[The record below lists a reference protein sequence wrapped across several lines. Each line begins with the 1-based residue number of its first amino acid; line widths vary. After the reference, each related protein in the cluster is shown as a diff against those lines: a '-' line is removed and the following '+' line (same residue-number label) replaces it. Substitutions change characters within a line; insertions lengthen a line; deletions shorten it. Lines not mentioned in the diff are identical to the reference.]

1 MDSAQILLIIVVM
14 VLTAILTLVGVE
26 VFFILREL
34 RETVKKTNKI
44 LDDSGLITESIAKPI
59 AGFSGF
65 LVGLKDSANIVK
77 LLVERFGGDDEEE
90 ESAKGK
96 KHA

>member
-14 VLTAILTLVGVE
+14 ILTAILTLVGVE

-34 RETVKKTNKI
+34 RQTVEKTNKI
-44 LDDSGLITESIAKPI
+44 IDDSGLITASIAKPI

-65 LVGLKDSANIVK
+65 LLGLKDSAKMVK
-77 LLVERFGGDDEEE
+77 ILAEHFGEDLKGEK
-90 ESAKGK
+90 KGK
-96 KHA
+96 NA

>member
-26 VFFILREL
+26 VFFILREF
-34 RETVKKTNKI
+34 RETIKKTNKI

-65 LVGLKDSANIVK
+65 LTGLKDSANIVK
-77 LLVERFGGDDEEE
+77 ILADKFGADEDEPVK
-90 ESAKGK
+90 KGK
-96 KHA
+96 NA

>member
-1 MDSAQILLIIVVM
+1 MDTAQILLIVVVM

-26 VFFILREL
+26 VFFILREV
-34 RETVKKTNKI
+34 RQTVKKTNKI

-65 LVGLKDSANIVK
+65 LTGLKDSANLVK
-77 LLVERFGGDDEEE
+77 ILSDKFGADEEE
-90 ESAKGK
+90 EPVKKGK
-96 KHA
+96 NA

>member
-26 VFFILREL
+26 VFFVLREF
-34 RETVKKTNKI
+34 RQTIKKTNKI

-65 LVGLKDSANIVK
+65 LTGLKDSANIVK
-77 LLVERFGGDDEEE
+77 LLADRFGGDNEEKITK
-90 ESAKGK
+90 KGK
-96 KHA
+96 NA

>member
-26 VFFILREL
+26 VFFILREF
-34 RETVKKTNKI
+34 RQTIKKTNKI

-65 LVGLKDSANIVK
+65 LTGLKDSANIVK
-77 LLVERFGGDDEEE
+77 LLADKFGQDDDEEMTK
-90 ESAKGK
+90 KGK
-96 KHA
+96 NA

>member
-26 VFFILREL
+26 VFFILREF
-34 RETVKKTNKI
+34 RETIKKTNKI

-65 LVGLKDSANIVK
+65 LTGLKDSANIVK
-77 LLVERFGGDDEEE
+77 ILTDKFGGDDDE
-90 ESAKGK
+90 ESVKKGK
-96 KHA
+96 NA

>member
-34 RETVKKTNKI
+34 RQTVKKTNKI

-65 LVGLKDSANIVK
+65 LTGLKDSANIVK
-77 LLVERFGGDDEEE
+77 ILADKFGGDDEEV
-90 ESAKGK
+90 AAKKGK
-96 KHA
+96 NA